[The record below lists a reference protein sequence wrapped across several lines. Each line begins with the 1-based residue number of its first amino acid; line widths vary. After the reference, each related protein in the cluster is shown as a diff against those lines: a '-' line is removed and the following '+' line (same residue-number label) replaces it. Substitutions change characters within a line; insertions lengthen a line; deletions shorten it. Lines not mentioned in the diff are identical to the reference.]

1 MAIDAKMDFLRQAEK
16 ELADRILA
24 GELDGVMNALSDVLQ
39 GYRMEAVLNR
49 EDGDD
54 DLLMCYLDA
63 LRVQN
68 RSEKTIQRYEYM
80 IRRLMDFVKVPTRQI
95 MVYHLRSFLSKE
107 KERGLKDTSLESMRQ
122 VYSAYFNWLYRESLI
137 EKNPAANL
145 GAIKCAKKEKK
156 ILSKADIERLTQ
168 ACKKIRDKAI
178 IHFLASTG
186 CRVSEMVALD
196 RNQVDL
202 ERMECVVHG
211 KGDKERKVYL
221 NDVARLFLEWYLNQR
236 TDSNPALFIG
246 KGKVRLEANG
256 VRVMLKKLQ
265 NETGVEHVHP
275 HKFRRTL
282 ATEMAMHGIQIQ
294 ELSRILGHE
303 KIDTSMKYV
312 VMNDD
317 KTRNDYRRFAG

>member
-16 ELADRILA
+16 ALGDRILA
-24 GELDGVMNALSDVLQ
+24 GEMDGVMNALSDVLQ
-39 GYRMEAVLNR
+39 GYDMQAVLNR

-54 DLLMCYLDA
+54 DLLQCYLDA

-68 RSEKTIQRYEYM
+68 RSEKTLARYEYM
-80 IRRLMDFVKVPTRQI
+80 IRRLMSFVKIPTRRI
-95 MVYHLRSFLSKE
+95 MVYHIRNFLSHE
-107 KERGLKDTSLESMRQ
+107 KERGLKDTSLEGMRQ
-122 VYSAYFNWLYRESLI
+122 VYSAYFGWLYRESLI
-137 EKNPAANL
+137 EKNPCSNL
-145 GAIKCAKKEKK
+145 GVIKCAKKEKK
-156 ILSKADIERLTQ
+156 ILSKADIEKLTQ
-168 ACKKIRDKAI
+168 ACKTFRDKAI

-246 KGKVRLEANG
+246 RGQVRLEPNG

-265 NETGVEHVHP
+265 KETGVAHVHP

-282 ATEMAMHGIQIQ
+282 ATEMSGK
-294 ELSRILGHE
+294 EYKSR
-303 KIDTSMKYV
+303 
-312 VMNDD
+312 N
-317 KTRNDYRRFAG
+317 